1 MPLEAMA
8 ERTLDA
14 ERIFAVL
21 AEHRVDYVVVGG
33 VAVQAHG
40 HVRMT
45 NDLDLIPAPNRANLD
60 RLATALRELNARVLN
75 PGSEDLAIDAS
86 MLPRATLWQLSTEV
100 GDIDLLH
107 DAPGA
112 PPFKELRAR
121 ALTIILGPD
130 EIPVAGRDDLIRM
143 KKAAGRPI
151 DLEDI
156 AALTEPEHRK
166 IERHRQPGAA
176 TDRWPRRH

>member
-1 MPLEAMA
+1 MIEPN
-8 ERTLDA
+8 LDA

-33 VAVQAHG
+33 VAVQVHG

-45 NDLDLIPAPNRANLD
+45 NDLDLIPAPDPANLD
-60 RLATALRELNARVLN
+60 RLAGALRTLNARVLN
-75 PGSEDLAIDAS
+75 PGSEDLEIDAS
-86 MLPRATLWQLSTEV
+86 MLPRATLWQLSTEL

-112 PPFKELRAR
+112 AAFEDLRSRSLLIA
-121 ALTIILGPD
+121 LGPH
-130 EIPVAGRDDLIRM
+130 EIHVAGRDDLIRM
-143 KKAAGRPI
+143 KRAAGRPI

-156 AALTEPEHRK
+156 AALTEPEHR
-166 IERHRQPGAA
+166 R
-176 TDRWPRRH
+176 T

>member
-1 MPLEAMA
+1 MVEPP
-8 ERTLDA
+8 LDA
-14 ERIFAVL
+14 ERIFATL

-33 VAVQAHG
+33 VAVQVHG

-45 NDLDLIPAPNRANLD
+45 NDLDLIPGPTHANLEG
-60 RLATALRELNARVLN
+60 LATALGKLNARVLN
-75 PGSEDLAIDAS
+75 PGSEDLEIDAS
-86 MLPRATLWQLSTEV
+86 MLPGATLWQLSTEL

-112 PPFKELRAR
+112 ATFDELRAR
-121 ALTIILGPD
+121 ALTIALGPH

-156 AALTEPEHRK
+156 AALTEPEHR
-166 IERHRQPGAA
+166 A
-176 TDRWPRRH
+176 T